1 METQIESNRRR
12 VTVARFIIISIRRR
26 VTDARTQSQRLS
38 AYQFIAESVFRYA
51 EQLSPQVGFTVGF
64 TMETAPQL
72 EEKIEVSVLMYL
84 YGCIMSRYG
93 SRGKPL
99 EDG

>member
-1 METQIESNRRR
+1 METQMRRR
-12 VTVARFIIISIRRR
+12 VAVARFIIISIRRR

-38 AYQFIAESVFRYA
+38 AYQFIAESVDFRYA
-51 EQLSPQVGFTVGF
+51 EELSPQVGFTVGF
-64 TMETAPQL
+64 TMETAPQSK
-72 EEKIEVSVLMYL
+72 EKIEISALMYL